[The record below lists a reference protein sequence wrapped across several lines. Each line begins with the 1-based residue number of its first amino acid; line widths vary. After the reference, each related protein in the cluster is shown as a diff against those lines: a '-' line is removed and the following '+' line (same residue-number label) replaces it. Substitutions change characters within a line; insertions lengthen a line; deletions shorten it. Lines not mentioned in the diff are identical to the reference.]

1 MAVQGN
7 LFDDSP
13 FGEAVQDPVTPVATP
28 EPPAHPPVMTERVAA
43 RDRVLVAHGA
53 RAAEEL
59 LLAEVA
65 ALADEA
71 RRDPWL
77 LARPVRVVVPSRSL
91 RAHVAERLVARRGRS
106 LAGIRVQTLY
116 GLALEVLERV
126 GGARDAATAGGVA
139 GGTALFPVLVER
151 AARREGA
158 LARGLDPLLDGY
170 AAVAATV
177 RDLLDA
183 GLEAAH
189 AEAAL
194 EALAADGAAAGSR
207 QQVERAQALVRV
219 AARTA
224 GELERLGLARAG
236 DVQRRAAEL
245 LGRDPDLL
253 GARAVLVHGFAE
265 VTGVAG
271 DLLEAV
277 LRAGGGRLIVDL
289 PSDPAGRE
297 EQRREEQ
304 VGEQQERAGADH
316 SAVEDAFARRL
327 LERFGGA
334 AAALS
339 YPAAF
344 PPAVLRRLAAPGAEA
359 EARSAAALLR
369 TLLDRGAPPERIGVV
384 ARDLAAYRLPLRR
397 HLTRFGVPFSGV
409 GEAGPAGAAGRRAR
423 ALLELLRR
431 GEAAPSDRWLD
442 AVARLGGRGEERG
455 WRLTAAR
462 RADLR
467 LALFALGAARLRDV
481 ADLDL
486 ERVLGDRDAFAL
498 PLRQGLS
505 AAAVEAGGGDGEDA
519 GEPEAPEPVAPQA
532 PEQTAAWATRRR
544 VPGDLLRAA
553 ARAAG
558 RLDRRLRDWP
568 RRAPAA
574 DHLDRL
580 AALLA
585 EDLGWREDEDAEAL
599 AAVAALAAALPPD
612 VQLGAEELRLVLRVP
627 LDAVGRGALGGA
639 GGGVQVLS
647 VTEARGRTFDRL
659 FLLGLNREEF
669 PRPVRE
675 DPLLPDD
682 LRQVLRRVLPDLPLK
697 RGGFDE
703 ERYLFAQLLS
713 ASPAVTLS
721 WQETDDDGR
730 ARSPSPLVE
739 RLPLA
744 AGEEVERV
752 PPPFAAPAA
761 GTAAPAPPRPA
772 DELATLIALHGP
784 RAQLGGVLAAAI
796 AEARREH
803 PAPGRDLPPAQLA
816 AARLAVLDELDPD
829 RRTAAGRARAA
840 GLGPYFGFVGALPA
854 AAAGATPPDPR
865 HRPLFVTHLE
875 RLAGC
880 PWQFFTARLLGVERA
895 PDPLAAL
902 PAVDARLLGIAVHRV
917 LARLAREAGAPA
929 GGEPRAGEP
938 APAFAALAGG
948 TPVSVAWPAPEA
960 LARLVREE
968 AEAALRDEGVPW
980 RGLARVLAERARPLV
995 ERALSLDWGEAE
1007 LAVLGVELAGEVSV
1021 ADAAGRPR
1029 RVAFR
1034 ADRLDRGPDGAL
1046 RLTDYKT
1053 GRPFDPGQKRDTA
1066 RKRLLAAVREGRLL
1080 QAMAYQLAD
1089 PAGGAGGRYLYLHP
1103 EAGAPE
1109 LAMPGGDH
1117 ELADL
1122 FAGTAASLL
1131 ALWDAGSFFP
1141 RVVEPSGQKEP
1152 ARCKFCEVA
1161 EGCLRGDSGAR
1172 RRLFEWTERA
1182 RAAAAAEGAAGG
1194 TDAAAALLAVWR
1206 LAAAAE
1212 EG

>member
-1 MAVQGN
+1 VAVQGN
-7 LFDDSP
+7 LFDERP
-13 FGEAVQDPVTPVATP
+13 FGEAVEERPPEPVAAPAPAAP
-28 EPPAHPPVMTERVAA
+28 EPAA
-43 RDRVLVAHGA
+43 RGRVVVAHGA
-53 RAAEEL
+53 RAAEEV
-59 LLAEVA
+59 LLAEVE
-65 ALADEA
+65 ALAAAAA
-71 RRDPWL
+71 REPRL
-77 LARPVRVVVPSRSL
+77 LADPVRVVVPSRSL

-106 LAGIRVQTLY
+106 LAGVRVQTLH
-116 GLALEVLERV
+116 GLALEVLERA
-126 GGARDAATAGGVA
+126 GGARDAATAGGD
-139 GGTALFPVLVER
+139 ALFPVLVER

-194 EALAADGAAAGSR
+194 EALAADGTAAGSR

-236 DVQRRAAEL
+236 DVQRRAAEA

-253 GARAVLVHGFAE
+253 PARAVLVHGFAE

-277 LRAGGGRLIVDL
+277 LRARGGRLIVDL
-289 PSDPAGRE
+289 PPDPADA
-297 EQRREEQ
+297 
-304 VGEQQERAGADH
+304 RATAET
-316 SAVEDAFARRL
+316 AVEGAFARRL
-327 LERFGGA
+327 LERFGGGFAGTAGA
-334 AAALS
+334 APL
-339 YPAAF
+339 PAAF
-344 PPAVLRRLAAPGAEA
+344 PPATLLRRAAPGAEV
-359 EARSAAALLR
+359 EARAAAAAAR
-369 TLLDRGAPPERIGVV
+369 ALLDAGTPPERVGIV
-384 ARDLAAYRLPLRR
+384 ARDLAPYRIALRR
-397 HLTRFGVPFSGV
+397 HLGRAGVPFSGV

-486 ERVLGDRDAFAL
+486 ERILGDCDAYAL

-505 AAAVEAGGGDGEDA
+505 AAAAEAGVGNGEDA
-519 GEPEAPEPVAPQA
+519 GEPEAPEPV
-532 PEQTAAWATRRR
+532 AAWATRRR

-553 ARAAG
+553 VRAAG

-574 DHLDRL
+574 EHFDRL

-585 EDLGWREDEDAEAL
+585 DDLGWRDDEDAEAL
-599 AAVAALAAALPPD
+599 AAVAALRAALPPG
-612 VQLGAEELRLVLRVP
+612 VQLAAEELRLVLRAP
-627 LDAVGRGALGGA
+627 LDAMGRGALGGA

-647 VTEARGRTFDRL
+647 VTEARGRTFDHL

-675 DPLLPDD
+675 DPLLPDA
-682 LRQVLRRVLPDLPLK
+682 LRAVLRRVLPDLPEK

-744 AGEEVERV
+744 AGEAVERV
-752 PPPFAAPAA
+752 PPPFAAPLP
-761 GTAAPAPPRPA
+761 GAPAPPPPRPA
-772 DELATLIALHGP
+772 DEHATLVALHGP
-784 RAQLGGVLAAAI
+784 RARLGGVLAAAI

-803 PAPGRDLPPAQLA
+803 PAPGREPPPAQLA
-816 AARLAVLDELDPD
+816 AARVAVLDELDPD

-854 AAAGATPPDPR
+854 AAAGAAPPDPR

-929 GGEPRAGEP
+929 GGEPRTGEP
-938 APAFAALAGG
+938 APAFAALAAGR
-948 TPVSVAWPAPEA
+948 PVPVPWPAPEA

-980 RGLARVLAERARPLV
+980 RGLARVLADRARPLV
-995 ERALSLDWGEAE
+995 ERARSLDWGEAG
-1007 LAVLGVELAGEVSV
+1007 LAVLGVELAGGVSL
-1021 ADAAGRPR
+1021 ADAAGRR
-1029 RVAFR
+1029 RPIAFR

-1066 RKRLLAAVREGRLL
+1066 RKRLLAAVREGKLL
-1080 QAMAYQLAD
+1080 QALAYERVD
-1089 PAGGAGGRYLYLHP
+1089 PAGGARGRYLYLHP

-1109 LAMPGGDH
+1109 LAMPEGDR
-1117 ELADL
+1117 ELAEL

-1141 RVVEPSGQKEP
+1141 RVVEPSGRQEP

-1172 RRLFEWTERA
+1172 RRLFEWSERA
-1182 RAAAAAEGAAGG
+1182 YAAAAAGGAAGA
-1194 TDAAAALLAVWR
+1194 TDESAALLGVWR
-1206 LAAAAE
+1206 LAAAVE

>member
-7 LFDDSP
+7 LFDERP
-13 FGEAVQDPVTPVATP
+13 FGEAVEERRPESVAVL
-28 EPPAHPPVMTERVAA
+28 PPALDPAA
-43 RDRVLVAHGA
+43 RGRVLVAYGA
-53 RAAEEL
+53 RAAEER
-59 LLAEVA
+59 LLAAVE
-65 ALADEA
+65 ALAAEA
-71 RRDPWL
+71 ARDPRL
-77 LARPVRVVVPSRSL
+77 LADPVRVVVPSRSL
-91 RAHVAERLVARRGRS
+91 RAHVAERLVTRRGRS
-106 LAGIRVQTLY
+106 LAGVRVQTLH

-126 GGARDAATAGGVA
+126 GGARDAATAGGE
-139 GGTALFPVLVER
+139 ALFPVLVER

-224 GELERLGLARAG
+224 AELERLGLARAG
-236 DVQRRAAEL
+236 DVQRRAAEA

-253 GARAVLVHGFAE
+253 PARAVLVHGFAE

-271 DLLEAV
+271 DLLEGV
-277 LRAGGGRLIVDL
+277 LRARGGRLIVDL
-289 PSDPAGRE
+289 PPDPAALRPGAGG
-297 EQRREEQ
+297 
-304 VGEQQERAGADH
+304 VG
-316 SAVEDAFARRL
+316 AVPLEGAFARRL
-327 LERFGGA
+327 LERMAGA
-334 AAALS
+334 AETERESAGT
-339 YPAAF
+339 
-344 PPAVLRRLAAPGAEA
+344 PPDAPVLRRRAAPGAET
-359 EARSAAALLR
+359 EARAAAAAVR
-369 TLLDRGAPPERIGVV
+369 ALLDAGTPPERIGIV
-384 ARDLAAYRLPLRR
+384 ARDLAPYRLALRR
-397 HLTRFGVPFSGV
+397 HLGRAGVPFSGV
-409 GEAGPAGAAGRRAR
+409 GEAGPAGAPGRRAR
-423 ALLELLRR
+423 ALIELLRR

-486 ERVLGDRDAFAL
+486 ERVLGDRDAYAL

-505 AAAVEAGGGDGEDA
+505 AAAAEAGVGNGDDA
-519 GEPEAPEPVAPQA
+519 GEPEAQEPI
-532 PEQTAAWATRRR
+532 AAWATRRR

-553 ARAAG
+553 VRAAG

-574 DHLDRL
+574 EHLDRL

-585 EDLGWREDEDAEAL
+585 DDLGWREDEDAEAL
-599 AAVAALAAALPPD
+599 AAVAALGAALPPG
-612 VQLGAEELRLVLRVP
+612 VQLAAEELRLVLRAP

-647 VTEARGRTFDRL
+647 VTEARGRTFDHL

-682 LRQVLRRVLPDLPLK
+682 LRAVLRRVLPDLAEK

-744 AGEEVERV
+744 EGEGVERV
-752 PPPFAAPAA
+752 QPPFAAPKP
-761 GTAAPAPPRPA
+761 GAPAPPTPRPA
-772 DELATLIALHGP
+772 DEHATLVALHGP
-784 RAQLGGVLAAAI
+784 RARLGGVLAAAI
-796 AEARREH
+796 AEARREYL
-803 PAPGRDLPPAQLA
+803 APGRDLPPVQLA
-816 AARLAVLDELDPD
+816 AARMAVLDELDPD

-854 AAAGATPPDPR
+854 AAAGAAPPDPR

-902 PAVDARLLGIAVHRV
+902 PAVDARLLGNTVHRI

-929 GGEPRAGEP
+929 GGDPRAGEP

-948 TPVSVAWPAPEA
+948 TPVPVPWPAPEA
-960 LARLVREE
+960 LGRLVREE

-980 RGLARVLAERARPLV
+980 RGLARVLADRALPLV
-995 ERALSLDWGEAE
+995 ERARSLDWGDAG

-1029 RVAFR
+1029 PIAFR

-1066 RKRLLAAVREGRLL
+1066 RKRLLAAVREGKLL
-1080 QAMAYQLAD
+1080 QAMAYERAD
-1089 PAGGAGGRYLYLHP
+1089 PAGGARGRYLYLHA

-1109 LAMPGGDH
+1109 LAMPEGDR

-1141 RVVEPSGQKEP
+1141 RVVEPSGRQEP
-1152 ARCKFCEVA
+1152 VRCKFCEVA

-1172 RRLFEWTERA
+1172 RRLFEWSERA
-1182 RAAAAAEGAAGG
+1182 HAAMAAAGDAG
-1194 TDAAAALLAVWR
+1194 TADESAALLGVWR
-1206 LAAAAE
+1206 LAAAVE

>member
-1 MAVQGN
+1 MAVQMD
-7 LFDDSP
+7 LFADR
-13 FGEAVQDPVTPVATP
+13 EAA
-28 EPPAHPPVMTERVAA
+28 EPGPGSSRTVV
-43 RDRVLVAHGA
+43 VAHGA
-53 RAAEEL
+53 RAAEKA
-59 LLAEVA
+59 LLAEVE
-65 ALADEA
+65 ALAAEA
-71 RRDPWL
+71 ARDPRL
-77 LARPVRVVVPSRSL
+77 LADPVRVVVPSRSL

-106 LAGIRVQTLY
+106 LAGVRVQTLH
-116 GLALEVLERV
+116 GLALEVLERA
-126 GGARDAATAGGVA
+126 GGARDAATAGGE
-139 GGTALFPVLVER
+139 ALFPVLVER

-194 EALAADGAAAGSR
+194 EALAADGAMGGSR

-224 GELERLGLARAG
+224 AELERLGLARAG
-236 DVQRRAAEL
+236 DVQRRAAEA
-245 LGRDPDLL
+245 LGRDPGLL
-253 GARAVLVHGFAE
+253 PARAVLVHGFAE

-277 LRAGGGRLIVDL
+277 LRARGGRLIADL
-289 PSDPAGRE
+289 PPDPAALRPGA
-297 EQRREEQ
+297 
-304 VGEQQERAGADH
+304 AGAADVG
-316 SAVEDAFARRL
+316 AVPLERAFARRL
-327 LERFGGA
+327 LERMAGA
-334 AAALS
+334 AETEREPTDAG
-339 YPAAF
+339 
-344 PPAVLRRLAAPGAEA
+344 PPDPPTLRRRAAPGAET
-359 EARSAAALLR
+359 EARAAAAAAR
-369 TLLDRGAPPERIGVV
+369 ALLDAGTPPERVGIV
-384 ARDLAAYRLPLRR
+384 ARDLAPYRLALRR
-397 HLTRFGVPFSGV
+397 HLGRAGVPFSGA

-423 ALLELLRR
+423 ALVELLRR

-486 ERVLGDRDAFAL
+486 ERVLGEKDAYAL

-505 AAAVEAGGGDGEDA
+505 AAAEASGEVEDT
-519 GEPEAPEPVAPQA
+519 GEPEAPEPV
-532 PEQTAAWATRRR
+532 AAWATRRR

-553 ARAAG
+553 VRAAG

-574 DHLDRL
+574 EHLDRL
-580 AALLA
+580 AVLLGD
-585 EDLGWREDEDAEAL
+585 DLGWREDEDAEAL
-599 AAVAALAAALPPD
+599 AAVAALRAALPPG
-612 VQLGAEELRLVLRVP
+612 VQLAAEELRLVLRAP

-647 VTEARGRTFDRL
+647 VTEARGRTFDHL

-682 LRQVLRRVLPDLPLK
+682 LREVLRRVLPDLPLK

-744 AGEEVERV
+744 AGEGVERV
-752 PPPFAAPAA
+752 PPPFAAPRP
-761 GTAAPAPPRPA
+761 GAPAPPTPRPA
-772 DELATLIALHGP
+772 DEHATLVALHGP
-784 RAQLGGVLAAAI
+784 RARLGGVLAAAI

-803 PAPGRDLPPAQLA
+803 LAPGRELPPAQLA
-816 AARLAVLDELDPD
+816 AARVAVLDELDPD

-840 GLGPYFGFVGALPA
+840 GLGPYFGFVGALPV
-854 AAAGATPPDPR
+854 AAAGAAPPDPR

-902 PAVDARLLGIAVHRV
+902 PAVDARLLGNTVHRI

-929 GGEPRAGEP
+929 GGDPRAGEP

-948 TPVSVAWPAPEA
+948 TPVPVPWPAPEA

-980 RGLARVLAERARPLV
+980 RGLARVLADRALPLV
-995 ERALSLDWGEAE
+995 ERARSLDWGEAG

-1029 RVAFR
+1029 PIAFR
-1034 ADRLDRGPDGAL
+1034 ADRLDRGPGGAL

-1066 RKRLLAAVREGRLL
+1066 RKRLLAAVREGKLL
-1080 QAMAYQLAD
+1080 QAMAYERAD
-1089 PAGGAGGRYLYLHP
+1089 PAGGARGRYLYLHA

-1109 LAMPGGDH
+1109 LAMPAGDR

-1141 RVVEPSGQKEP
+1141 RVVEPSGRQEP
-1152 ARCKFCEVA
+1152 VRCKFCEVA

-1172 RRLFEWTERA
+1172 RRLFEWSERA
-1182 RAAAAAEGAAGG
+1182 HAVAAATGDAGAANES
-1194 TDAAAALLAVWR
+1194 AALLGVWR
-1206 LAAAAE
+1206 LAAAVE

>member
-7 LFDDSP
+7 LFDDLP
-13 FGEAVQDPVTPVATP
+13 FAGVAAEP
-28 EPPAHPPVMTERVAA
+28 EPVPLPVLAPAA
-43 RDRVLVAHGA
+43 RGHVLVAHGA
-53 RAAEEL
+53 RAAEER

-65 ALADEA
+65 ALASEA
-71 RRDPWL
+71 ARDPRL
-77 LARPVRVVVPSRSL
+77 LAEPVRVVVPSRSL
-91 RAHVAERLVARRGRS
+91 RAHVAERVVARRGRS
-106 LAGIRVQTLY
+106 LAGVRVQTLH
-116 GLALEVLERV
+116 GLALEVLERA
-126 GGARDAATAGGVA
+126 GGARDAVTVGGE
-139 GGTALFPVLVER
+139 ALFPVLVER

-194 EALAADGAAAGSR
+194 EALGADGAMAGSR

-224 GELERLGLARAG
+224 AELERLSLARAG
-236 DVQRRAAEL
+236 DVQRRAAEA

-253 GARAVLVHGFAE
+253 PARAVLVHGFAE

-277 LRAGGGRLIVDL
+277 LRARGGRLIVDL
-289 PSDPAGRE
+289 PPDPAAVRPGR
-297 EQRREEQ
+297 
-304 VGEQQERAGADH
+304 AAAAD
-316 SAVEDAFARRL
+316 SALPLEGAFARRL
-327 LERFGGA
+327 LERIAGA
-334 AAALS
+334 AETERETAGA
-339 YPAAF
+339 
-344 PPAVLRRLAAPGAEA
+344 PPDPPVLLRRAAPGAET
-359 EARSAAALLR
+359 EARAAAAAAR
-369 TLLDRGAPPERIGVV
+369 ALLDAGTPPERIAIV
-384 ARDLAAYRLPLRR
+384 ARDLAPYRLALRR
-397 HLTRFGVPFSGV
+397 HLGRAGVPFSGA

-423 ALLELLRR
+423 ALVELLRR

-486 ERVLGDRDAFAL
+486 ERVLGDRDAYAL

-505 AAAVEAGGGDGEDA
+505 AAAAEAGVGNGEDA
-519 GEPEAPEPVAPQA
+519 GEPEAQEPI
-532 PEQTAAWATRRR
+532 AAWATRRR

-553 ARAAG
+553 VRAAG

-574 DHLDRL
+574 EHLDRL

-585 EDLGWREDEDAEAL
+585 DDLGWREDEDAEAL
-599 AAVAALAAALPPD
+599 AAVAALGAALPPG
-612 VQLGAEELRLVLRVP
+612 VQLAAEELRLVLRAP

-647 VTEARGRTFDRL
+647 VTEARGRTFDHL

-682 LRQVLRRVLPDLPLK
+682 LRAVLRRVLPDLSEK

-744 AGEEVERV
+744 AGEGVERV
-752 PPPFAAPAA
+752 PPPFAAPRP
-761 GTAAPAPPRPA
+761 GAPASPPPRPA
-772 DELATLIALHGP
+772 DEHATLVALHGP
-784 RAQLGGVLAAAI
+784 RARLGGVLAAAI

-803 PAPGRDLPPAQLA
+803 VDPGGRELPPAQLA
-816 AARLAVLDELDPD
+816 AARVAVLDELDPD

-854 AAAGATPPDPR
+854 AAAGAAPPDPR

-902 PAVDARLLGIAVHRV
+902 PAVDARLLGNTVHRI

-929 GGEPRAGEP
+929 GGDPRAGEP

-948 TPVSVAWPAPEA
+948 TPVPVPWPAPEA

-968 AEAALRDEGVPW
+968 AESALRDEGVPW
-980 RGLARVLAERARPLV
+980 RGLARVLADRALPLV
-995 ERALSLDWGEAE
+995 ERARSLDWGEAG

-1066 RKRLLAAVREGRLL
+1066 RKRLLAAVREGKLL
-1080 QAMAYQLAD
+1080 QAMAYERAD
-1089 PAGGAGGRYLYLHP
+1089 PAGGARGRYLYLHA

-1109 LAMPGGDH
+1109 LAMPEGDR

-1141 RVVEPSGQKEP
+1141 RVVEPSGRQEP
-1152 ARCKFCEVA
+1152 VRCKFCEVA

-1172 RRLFEWTERA
+1172 RRLFEWSERA
-1182 RAAAAAEGAAGG
+1182 RAAAAAAGDAGAA
-1194 TDAAAALLAVWR
+1194 DEAAALLGVWR
-1206 LAAAAE
+1206 LAAAVE

>member
-1 MAVQGN
+1 MQMD
-7 LFDDSP
+7 LFADREAPGPGPGSP
-13 FGEAVQDPVTPVATP
+13 
-28 EPPAHPPVMTERVAA
+28 RAA
-43 RDRVLVAHGA
+43 VLVARGA
-53 RAAEEL
+53 RAAEER
-59 LLAEVA
+59 LLAEVE
-65 ALADEA
+65 ALAAEA
-71 RRDPWL
+71 ARDPRL
-77 LARPVRVVVPSRSL
+77 LADPVRVVVPSRSL
-91 RAHVAERLVARRGRS
+91 RAHLAARLVARRGRS
-106 LAGIRVQTLY
+106 LAGVRVQTLH
-116 GLALEVLERV
+116 GLALEVLERA
-126 GGARDAATAGGVA
+126 GGARDAATAGGE
-139 GGTALFPVLVER
+139 ALFPVLVER

-224 GELERLGLARAG
+224 AELERLGLARAG
-236 DVQRRAAEL
+236 DMQRRAAEV
-245 LGRDPDLL
+245 LGRDPGLL
-253 GARAVLVHGFAE
+253 LARAVLVHGFAE

-277 LRAGGGRLIVDL
+277 LRARGGRLIVDL
-289 PSDPAGRE
+289 PPDPAALRPGT
-297 EQRREEQ
+297 
-304 VGEQQERAGADH
+304 AGAAEGAADGAADAG
-316 SAVEDAFARRL
+316 AVPLERAFARRL
-327 LERFGGA
+327 LERMAGA
-334 AAALS
+334 AEHERE
-339 YPAAF
+339 PAGAPASA
-344 PPAVLRRLAAPGAEA
+344 PPPDPPILRRRAAPGAET
-359 EARSAAALLR
+359 EARAAAAAAR
-369 TLLDRGAPPERIGVV
+369 ALLDAGMPSERIGIV
-384 ARDLAAYRLPLRR
+384 ARDLAPYRLALRR
-397 HLTRFGVPFSGV
+397 SLGRAGVPFSGV
-409 GEAGPAGAAGRRAR
+409 GESGPAGAAGRRAR

-486 ERVLGDRDAFAL
+486 ERVLGEKDAYAL

-505 AAAVEAGGGDGEDA
+505 AAAEASGEVEDT
-519 GEPEAPEPVAPQA
+519 GEPEAPEPV
-532 PEQTAAWATRRR
+532 AAWATRRR

-553 ARAAG
+553 VRAAG

-574 DHLDRL
+574 EHLDRL

-585 EDLGWREDEDAEAL
+585 DDLGWREDEDAEAL
-599 AAVAALAAALPPD
+599 AAVAALRAALPPG
-612 VQLGAEELRLVLRVP
+612 VQLAAEELRLVLRAP

-647 VTEARGRTFDRL
+647 VTEARGRTFDHL

-682 LRQVLRRVLPDLPLK
+682 LREVLRRVLPDLPLK

-744 AGEEVERV
+744 EGETVERV

-761 GTAAPAPPRPA
+761 GAAAPPPPRPA
-772 DELATLIALHGP
+772 DELATLVALHGP
-784 RAQLGGVLAAAI
+784 RARLGGVLAAAI

-803 PAPGRDLPPAQLA
+803 PAPGRELPPAELA
-816 AARLAVLDELDPD
+816 AARVAVLDELDPD

-854 AAAGATPPDPR
+854 AAAGAAPPDPR

-902 PAVDARLLGIAVHRV
+902 PAVDARLLGIALRRV

-929 GGEPRAGEP
+929 GGEPRTGEP

-948 TPVSVAWPAPEA
+948 TPVPVPWPAPEA

-995 ERALSLDWGEAE
+995 ERARSLDWGEAG

-1029 RVAFR
+1029 PIAFR

-1066 RKRLLAAVREGRLL
+1066 RKRLLAAVREGKLL
-1080 QAMAYQLAD
+1080 QAMAYERVD
-1089 PAGGAGGRYLYLHP
+1089 PAGGARGRYLYLHP

-1109 LAMPGGDH
+1109 LAMPDGDP

-1141 RVVEPSGQKEP
+1141 RVVEPSGRQEP

-1172 RRLFEWTERA
+1172 RRLFEWSERA
-1182 RAAAAAEGAAGG
+1182 RAAAAAGEAAGG
-1194 TDAAAALLAVWR
+1194 TDESAALLGVWR
-1206 LAAAAE
+1206 LAAAVE